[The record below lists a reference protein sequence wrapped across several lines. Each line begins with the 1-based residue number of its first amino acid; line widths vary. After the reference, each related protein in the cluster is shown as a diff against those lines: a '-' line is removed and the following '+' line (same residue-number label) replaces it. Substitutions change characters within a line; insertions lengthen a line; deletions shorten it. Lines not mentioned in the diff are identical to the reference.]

1 MRVSNEL
8 GAERPQAAQI
18 AIQVVIFLAIT
29 KGLSLSLL
37 AVVVWGVWGYLY
49 TNEEEVVTYL
59 ASIMLVLA
67 IYNFMDGIQGMLLL

>member
-67 IYNFMDGIQGMLLL
+67 IYNFMDEIQGVLLL